1 MSLTK
6 VSYSMITGTPV
17 NILDFGADPTGVA
30 NSGAAF
36 QNAINAI
43 TDDNVL
49 IVPSGTYKITSQLTL
64 GLANTGARLVGIGK
78 PTLLF
83 DGLNNSTDCIVLNAH
98 NYRQIELRNLNIDC
112 NSVGKDGV
120 LLIKGDY
127 PIVDNVTIENSYR
140 DGFVINCSNDYDWV
154 ENGEFSILLNS
165 CGRHGIYMNLGGTIG
180 NFINECL
187 WRQVEIRGLSKVT
200 AGGRAI
206 YCTSTA
212 SGPGAKISDHN
223 FIKSNLDCAWDGV
236 APKPSLNIVEVASGA
251 VENWRFLSGGW
262 ENTSAANDV
271 TGGYAF
277 ALSGGTWIGLTVD
290 SIIWNSLWGNLGV
303 QQTIQHKFIFDFS
316 FNKVQFDGNVGIGVD
331 PTVALEILK
340 ATPQI
345 RLKGTG
351 TTSFVVLN
359 AAYGNAALG
368 AIGTAEDHSFMIHTF
383 NTERLRVKNTG
394 SVRFVPITEPGSPQ
408 AGDVYYDI
416 GTNKLRCY
424 NGSTWNDL
432 F

>member
-6 VSYSMITGTPV
+6 VSYAMITGSPV

-30 NSGAAF
+30 DSGAAF

-64 GLANTGARLVGIGK
+64 GGNNDCARIYGIGE
-78 PTLLF
+78 PTLQF
-83 DGLNNSTDCIVLNAH
+83 STLNNSTDCFVVTGY
-98 NYRQIELRNLNIDC
+98 NYRQIELRNLVLDFDQ
-112 NSVGKDGV
+112 VGRDGLV
-120 LLIKGDY
+120 LQQGNF
-127 PIVDNVTIENSYR
+127 PIIDNVTIKNSYR
-140 DGFVINCSNDYDWV
+140 DGFAIVCDGFQWV
-154 ENGEFSILLNS
+154 ENGEFSLFLES
-165 CGRHGIYMNLGGTIG
+165 SGRHAVRMELKGANGS
-180 NFINECL
+180 FINECL
-187 WRQVEIRGLSKVT
+187 WRQLEVRGVSKIT
-200 AGGRAI
+200 AGGQAI
-206 YCTSTA
+206 RVTSTG
-212 SGPGAKISDHN
+212 SGPGAKVSNHN

-236 APKPSLNIVEVASGA
+236 APKPSLNIVEVDSGA

-368 AIGTAEDHSFMIHTF
+368 SIGTAEDHSFMIHTF
-383 NTERLRVKNTG
+383 NVERLRVKNTG

-424 NGSTWNDL
+424 NGTTWNDL